1 MRNDIILTLYYHYIV
16 LHLWSYFFYLKTP
29 ISIKI
34 YTKVEQLP
42 ENWKDLACGNIFMSP
57 EYLEILEKSGPTN
70 MTSNYIGLF
79 QENELVGIAL
89 SQFLDLNKLESF
101 GERDKCIKTSVRNL
115 VFKKFCSHVL
125 IIGNNMLTGQNA
137 YVFSDKIDRIEALK
151 TLKIASEELKTLFK
165 KKGLKV
171 HAVTFKDFPK
181 EEIPDFKLAGYQDS
195 YQFSTQP
202 NMLFDIPNHWKTE
215 QDYIDALSKKYRD
228 QYKRARK
235 KAEGIEK
242 RKMHLEDIIKQ
253 EETIYDLY
261 HHVAK
266 NAHFNTFFLAKNHFR
281 IFKELLQDKFLF
293 YGYFLDEKLIGF
305 NTLVKNGEV
314 MDTYFLGY
322 DDTIQRE
329 KMLYLN
335 MLYDMVAYSINKG
348 FKEIIFARTAL
359 EIKSS
364 VGAKPQEMFGFMK
377 HDNSIIDLAIDKVFC
392 YLDPEVIWKERN
404 PFK

>member
-1 MRNDIILTLYYHYIV
+1 MGD
-16 LHLWSYFFYLKTP
+16 FFYLKTP
-29 ISIKI
+29 LSIKI
-34 YTKVEQLP
+34 YSSVTELPNNWDTLAVE
-42 ENWKDLACGNIFMSP
+42 NIFLSNK
-57 EYLEILEKSGPTN
+57 YLEILEKSAPSN
-70 MTSNYIGLF
+70 MTSHFIGLF
-79 QENELVGIAL
+79 EGSELVGIAL
-89 SQFLDLNKLESF
+89 SQFLDLNKLDSF
-101 GERDKCIKTSVRNL
+101 GERDKCIKTAVRNI
-115 VFKKFCSHVL
+115 VFKNFCSHIL

-137 YVFSDKIDRIEALK
+137 CVFSDKTDIVQVLQALK
-151 TLKIASEELKTLFK
+151 AASEKLKIIFK

-171 HAVTFKDFPK
+171 HIITFKDFPS
-181 EEIPDFKLAGYQDS
+181 EETQAFQEAGFQNHF
-195 YQFSTQP
+195 QFSTQP
-202 NMLFDIPNHWKTE
+202 NMLFDIPNHWKSE
-215 QDYIDALSKKYRD
+215 QDYIDALTKKYRD

-242 RKMHLEDIIKQ
+242 RKMNLEDIVKH
-253 EETIYDLY
+253 EDTIFDLY

-281 IFKELLQDKFLF
+281 TFKELLKDKFLF

-305 NTLVKNGEV
+305 NTIIKNGEV

-322 DDTIQRE
+322 DDSVQRE

-364 VGAKPQEMFGFMK
+364 IGAKPQEMYGFAQ
-377 HDNSIIDLAIDKVFC
+377 HGNPVADLVFESVFC
-392 YLDPEVIWKERN
+392 YLEPKVIWQERN
-404 PFK
+404 PFKELPL

>member
-1 MRNDIILTLYYHYIV
+1 MVGNKLTFYYNRIA
-16 LHLWSYFFYLKTP
+16 LHLWSDFFYLKP
-29 ISIKI
+29 PLSIKI
-34 YTKVEQLP
+34 YSSTANLP
-42 ENWKDLACGNIFMSP
+42 EKWNGLALDNVFLSKK
-57 EYLEILEKSGPTN
+57 YLEILEKSAPIN
-70 MTSNYIGLF
+70 MTCHFIGLF
-79 QENELVGIAL
+79 QEEELIGIAI
-89 SQFLDLNKLESF
+89 SQFLDLNQMESF
-101 GERDKCIKTSVRNL
+101 GERDQCIKTAVRNT
-115 VFKKFCSHVL
+115 VFKNFCSHIL

-137 YVFSDKIDRIEALK
+137 FAFSDKIDTIQGLKALK
-151 TLKIASEELKTLFK
+151 MASKKLELHFK
-165 KKGLKV
+165 NKGLKV
-171 HAVTFKDFPK
+171 HITTFKDFAR
-181 EEIPDFKLAGYQDS
+181 EETTKFQQAGFQKYFE
-195 YQFSTQP
+195 YSTQP
-202 NMLFDIPNHWKTE
+202 NMIFDIPNQWKSE
-215 QDYIDALSKKYRD
+215 QDYIDTLSKKYRD

-242 RKMHLEDIIKQ
+242 RKMQLDDIIKY

-281 IFKELLQDKFLF
+281 TFKEILKDKFLF

-305 NTLVKNGEV
+305 NTLIKNGSV

-322 DDTIQRE
+322 DDSVQRE

-335 MLYDMVAYSINKG
+335 MLYDMIAYSINKG

-364 VGAKPQEMFGFMK
+364 VGAKPQEMFGYAQ
-377 HDNSIIDLAIDKVFC
+377 HRNSIIDLAFEKIFC
-392 YLDPEVIWKERN
+392 YLEPKVEWKERN